1 MIAVQQPKYFFWLRA
16 ISVVVI
22 FTFVTTQI
30 DLPLALGYSVY
41 QPSVAQD
48 SISPKDLKKQLDQEF
63 LENIRFAGEPT
74 QDSRTPTQPAVPTE
88 KAYEEPGTPAMP
100 DVEEPFSGFMQGAQ
114 PFGVSETSLRCDPVV
129 NGLKTCFFAKSNQ
142 DSQECTKATCA
153 YYVIDLADNNWV
165 KEIGDFTDVSA
176 PDKLIVREFE
186 RITEN
191 DQTLLKIVTRG
202 DGTNLDRYQIYSLQT
217 GTTNPDRIL
226 ESGYLDP
233 NNNNSP
239 AKERF
244 YDWENH
250 GLKIYD
256 SSGAVT
262 SGINY
267 GMGVIIN
274 NLNDL
279 TNIVFADTP
288 NTGNPIKS
296 MQDYWYQSFEQRA
309 LHQEAG
315 CLAM

>member
-88 KAYEEPGTPAMP
+88 KAYEEPGTPVMP

-114 PFGVSETSLRCDPVV
+114 PFGVSDTSLLCTTD
-129 NGLKTCFFAKSNQ
+129 GGIKTCYFARSN
-142 DSQECTKATCA
+142 ETCTAPGTVCA
-153 YYVIDLADNNWV
+153 YYKIDTADNNWV

-262 SGINY
+262 QTWQLAESGSVGWLLSYKGTYDHDGNASTLEID
-267 GMGVIIN
+267 VDIA
-274 NLNDL
+274 
-279 TNIVFADTP
+279 FKHEADRVT
-288 NTGNPIKS
+288 
-296 MQDYWYQSFEQRA
+296 
-309 LHQEAG
+309 
-315 CLAM
+315 